1 VASTTDLDKGLSL
14 ADKEFVLANGTPDDA
29 GKVWAVLQGKTTE
42 VPGTVISA
50 TPDSVQLAVSDDAKQ
65 SQKADFTINMK
76 TPLKEVPA
84 PGTQVTYIATFDSYT
99 QTPPMIVLKDG
110 EPKPAAKA
118 PVHHT
123 THRPSGKA
131 K

>member
-1 VASTTDLDKGLSL
+1 
-14 ADKEFVLANGTPDDA
+14 
-29 GKVWAVLQGKTTE
+29 VLQGQTAE
-42 VPGTVISA
+42 IPGVVIQASA
-50 TPDSVQLAVSDDAKQ
+50 DSVQIAFSDDAKQ

-84 PGTQVTYIATFDSYT
+84 VGSTVTYLATFDSYT
-99 QTPPMIVLKDG
+99 QDPPMIILKDG

-123 THRPSGKA
+123 THRPAANSQ
-131 K
+131 